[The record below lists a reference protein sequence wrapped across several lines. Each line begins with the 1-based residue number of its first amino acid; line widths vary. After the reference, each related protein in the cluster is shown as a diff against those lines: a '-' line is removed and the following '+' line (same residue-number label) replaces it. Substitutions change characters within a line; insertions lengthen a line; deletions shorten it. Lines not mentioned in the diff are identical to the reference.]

1 MSIQNKLANSGQQ
14 GTQSNLNKGIVED
27 ILIKLPT
34 LEEQQAIA
42 QILSDM
48 DNEIEALKTKLSKTK
63 AMKDGMM
70 SELLS
75 GKTRLKV

>member
-1 MSIQNKLANSGQQ
+1 MKELTGKYGNVKIFTDN
-14 GTQSNLNKGIVED
+14 VE
-27 ILIKLPT
+27 
-34 LEEQQAIA
+34 EQAIA

-63 AMKDGMM
+63 AIKDGMM